1 MTTRT
6 DDGTFSVHLQ
16 VNLQNGQECGGAYL
30 KLLSDSPD
38 LNPAGFRDQ
47 TPYTIMFGP
56 DKCGNDNKVRT
67 ALTAAP
73 RPLRGT
79 NAPWQVSVPCGG
91 RAEVVAP

>member
-1 MTTRT
+1 MRR
-6 DDGTFSVHLQ
+6 VQ

-56 DKCGNDNKVRT
+56 DKCGNDNKVRP
-67 ALTAAP
+67 A
-73 RPLRGT
+73 
-79 NAPWQVSVPCGG
+79 GG
-91 RAEVVAP
+91 RVAVCRCGRSATWLSRVGDDCVVPKRDNGMAVVLYYL